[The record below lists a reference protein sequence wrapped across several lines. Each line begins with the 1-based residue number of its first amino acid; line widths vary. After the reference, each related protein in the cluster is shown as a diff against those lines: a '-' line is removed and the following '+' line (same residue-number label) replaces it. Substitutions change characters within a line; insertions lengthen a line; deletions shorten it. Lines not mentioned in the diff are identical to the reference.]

1 MPLSL
6 SLSRSLRLL
15 VRLVYRP
22 TLVTTTSTAFSPK
35 AVFGCC
41 VKRLT
46 KVQVVSFIV
55 DRNRTACAHSPIIA
69 SPSCRFSSSNLFVVE
84 EITRKIHIVLL
95 SRTIFCALQLF
106 FSRRKS
112 GEINFTFPREPVCS
126 FDAKTETGFSE
137 ALISRN
143 VVNDPRLAWG
153 KGRPKIYLPVGIRQ
167 HWLAEFRELVLK
179 VGAVDSAVSSSRLRG
194 IARKSILAGV
204 AFL

>member
-1 MPLSL
+1 M
-6 SLSRSLRLL
+6 
-15 VRLVYRP
+15 
-22 TLVTTTSTAFSPK
+22 
-35 AVFGCC
+35 
-41 VKRLT
+41 
-46 KVQVVSFIV
+46 QVVSFIV
-55 DRNRTACAHSPIIA
+55 DKNRTASAHSSIIA

-112 GEINFTFPREPVCS
+112 GEINFTREPVCS